1 MKTLRRA
8 TTLEEMQDCL
18 GHFRTAGSMQRG
30 LDFQLRPTDVVI
42 SPYAKCGTTWVQQIV
57 HGLRTRGSMDFEEIT
72 AAVPWLELAVDMGMD
87 LEAPQKAQPRAFK
100 SHLPWDGIPKGGR
113 YICVVRDPRDALVSM
128 YRFFEGWFF
137 EPGSIT
143 MEAFA
148 RGEYLA
154 RTPPRSYWHHLAS
167 WWPQR
172 VRPDVLLLCF
182 EEMRADLQRSVGQI
196 ADFMGI
202 VLDRELEDIVMEQS
216 SIEFMHR
223 HGTQFDDHLVRE
235 ARDGACGVPGGARTS
250 KLRAGR
256 VGDHT
261 RELSAA
267 TIRELDYIWHRDI
280 ETRFGFASYPQL
292 RRQLS

>member
-1 MKTLRRA
+1 
-8 TTLEEMQDCL
+8 
-18 GHFRTAGSMQRG
+18 
-30 LDFQLRPTDVVI
+30 
-42 SPYAKCGTTWVQQIV
+42 
-57 HGLRTRGSMDFEEIT
+57 MDFEEIT
-72 AAVPWLELAVDMGMD
+72 AAVPWLELAADMGMD

-148 RGEYLA
+148 TGEYLA

-182 EEMRADLQRSVGQI
+182 EDMKADLQRSVGQI
-196 ADFMGI
+196 AQFMGI
-202 VLDRELEDIVMEQS
+202 ALDRELEDIVMEQS
-216 SIEFMHR
+216 SIEFMRR

-280 ETRFGFASYPQL
+280 ETRFGFKSYAQL
-292 RRQLS
+292 RREIY